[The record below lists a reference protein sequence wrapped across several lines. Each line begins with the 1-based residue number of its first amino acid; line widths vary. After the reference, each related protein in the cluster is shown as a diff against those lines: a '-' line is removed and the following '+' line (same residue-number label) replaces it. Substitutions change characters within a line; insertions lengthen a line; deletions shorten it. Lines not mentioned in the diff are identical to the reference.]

1 MGRKNDTIDLKNLI
15 YFPECSAIEEKMF
28 WILFVINLFTA
39 KWNKTNKTKK
49 QKIKQ
54 RWSSSKYANI
64 GCLNIHG
71 THVTANNFTNNVVV
85 TLHKY
90 LSQDESLFY
99 AHVTS
104 GAVWHLT
111 LRKISPS
118 QDSYF
123 GHMVQAS
130 NVGVNLGLDSSPTL
144 ARGFPIS
151 LSNTPPSP
159 SFSYPHG

>member
-1 MGRKNDTIDLKNLI
+1 M
-15 YFPECSAIEEKMF
+15 A
-28 WILFVINLFTA
+28 
-39 KWNKTNKTKK
+39 
-49 QKIKQ
+49 
-54 RWSSSKYANI
+54 
-64 GCLNIHG
+64 
-71 THVTANNFTNNVVV
+71 
-85 TLHKY
+85 LHKY

-123 GHMVQAS
+123 GHMVLAN

-151 LSNTPPSP
+151 LSHTPPSP
-159 SFSYPHG
+159 SFSYPSDNEKHGPLG

>member
-1 MGRKNDTIDLKNLI
+1 MSRNWK
-15 YFPECSAIEEKMF
+15 EKLSRPATTKARQNEME
-28 WILFVINLFTA
+28 ISLFYKLGYCKRNTGI
-39 KWNKTNKTKK
+39 
-49 QKIKQ
+49 KISLL
-54 RWSSSKYANI
+54 RA
-64 GCLNIHG
+64 
-71 THVTANNFTNNVVV
+71 V

-111 LRKISPS
+111 FRRISPS

-123 GHMVQAS
+123 GHMVLAN
-130 NVGVNLGLDSSPTL
+130 NVRVNLGLDSYPTL

-151 LSNTPPSP
+151 LSHTPTK
-159 SFSYPHG
+159 SFVFLPPRITESMAF